1 MTRAAAR
8 PESSAALAARPR
20 RVLGIDPGTAVTGY
34 GVVEYD
40 GRAAILVECGV
51 IRTNAKDPLPSR
63 LHDIHAGVTELIAR
77 HQPDTVAVEDVFYAR
92 NVRTTI
98 VLGHAR
104 GVILLAAQEA
114 ALTIHEFPPAE
125 IKKAITGTGAA
136 TKPQVQF
143 MVAKL
148 LRLKAAPQPADAADG
163 VAAALC
169 ACLAPAFAVTM
180 PTAALA
186 RLRSP
191 ASRPTR

>member
-1 MTRAAAR
+1 MTRAPTRTSASAAAR
-8 PESSAALAARPR
+8 PT

-34 GVVEYD
+34 GVVSYD
-40 GRAAILVECGV
+40 GRTPTLVECGV
-51 IRTNAKDPLPSR
+51 IRTNAKEPLPAR
-63 LHDIHAGVTELIAR
+63 LHNIHAGVSELIAR

-114 ALTIHEFPPAE
+114 GLVIHEFPPAE
-125 IKKAITGTGAA
+125 IKKSITGTGAA
-136 TKPQVQF
+136 TKEQVQF

-148 LRLKAAPQPADAADG
+148 LRLKSAPQPADAADG

-169 ACLAPAFAVTM
+169 ACLSPVFSISLPDVSR
-180 PTAALA
+180 LA
-186 RLRSP
+186 SPVSRLPR
-191 ASRPTR
+191 T